1 MFLPLCSPTS
11 YTLSFDE
18 GVVLCGLVLS
28 HQTLCWFSQIFI
40 NTKNTITI
48 DIIWYSVNLAFH
60 LSCLPVVLS
69 HDYNNN
75 LQEFA
80 KEKIL
85 WVRINDC
92 LLILNVYPMN
102 LYTITT
108 LLLLVGA
115 LHFAYCF
122 TFEATFRIL
131 LPSRAYFVV
140 FALCSPS
147 FYWFRILTIIRI
159 HVLALKL

>member
-1 MFLPLCSPTS
+1 MKYLCCWVIQPV
-11 YTLSFDE
+11 TLFHLMK
-18 GVVLCGLVLS
+18 VWFLCGLVLS

-48 DIIWYSVNLAFH
+48 DIIWYSLNLAFH

-92 LLILNVYPMN
+92 LLILNVCPMN

-115 LHFAYCF
+115 LHLAYLF
-122 TFEATFRIL
+122 TFWCSFPNFIPITCIFCCVCTLFTFIL
-131 LPSRAYFVV
+131 L
-140 FALCSPS
+140 
-147 FYWFRILTIIRI
+147 I
-159 HVLALKL
+159 